1 MEIIL
6 GLAALFIVGAGI
18 MGITEG
24 ANRNGR

>member
-6 GLAALFIVGAGI
+6 GLGALFIIVAGI